1 MKRIICVML
10 VGVCVAMA
18 IAGCSSQQRQ
28 VPELVDDTVII
39 DEDATDQMFSED
51 VYGAE
56 FFVFQMDGE
65 SFTVD
70 DCYPVGLMQEDSL
83 IDGRFYKV
91 VADVTYL
98 NGGIA
103 GYVNFPEVHDV
114 HSCVEVSADELDLP
128 SIEETPYGLVR
139 IGDYADG
146 DILCNDQGIK
156 AVWMDGAWVWRY
168 EYDAQLDDGINVL
181 LRDGVDTA
189 TAQAGA
195 DAGILACEDYFILP
209 AQ

>member
-139 IGDYADG
+139 IGDYDVCPCIGQHVARTSQIEGFRITSTSYSDG
-146 DILCNDQGIK
+146 SFRIVFRVG
-156 AVWMDGAWVWRY
+156 
-168 EYDAQLDDGINVL
+168 
-181 LRDGVDTA
+181 
-189 TAQAGA
+189 
-195 DAGILACEDYFILP
+195 
-209 AQ
+209 

>member
-10 VGVCVAMA
+10 VGVYVAMA

-91 VADVTYL
+91 V
-98 NGGIA
+98 
-103 GYVNFPEVHDV
+103 P
-114 HSCVEVSADELDLP
+114 
-128 SIEETPYGLVR
+128 
-139 IGDYADG
+139 
-146 DILCNDQGIK
+146 
-156 AVWMDGAWVWRY
+156 M
-168 EYDAQLDDGINVL
+168 
-181 LRDGVDTA
+181 
-189 TAQAGA
+189 
-195 DAGILACEDYFILP
+195 
-209 AQ
+209 